1 MLSEDH
7 LRTGDILLFNEHPNN
22 ILFSFIDSCIRCATN
37 SPYSH
42 AGIVI
47 VDPEWAP
54 KGTYVW
60 DSSYHV
66 HPDPQDQKIKFGI
79 ALVKLEDYLDNI
91 DGKQQL
97 YRRSPVTPKPT
108 IYLRPKN
115 SNVCTT
121 RYMENIMIRPLVTG
135 LPGLYTR
142 LSRGPQKHF
151 FVRHSSA
158 IHWHEWVSCTKK
170 QTGPSSRRVC
180 CPRTAENC
188 RGCTNTGPTCR
199 IHNVYSKQD
208 Y

>member
-1 MLSEDH
+1 MMLSEDH

-66 HPDPQDQKIKFGI
+66 HPDPQDHKIKFGI
-79 ALVKLEDYLDNI
+79 ALVKLEDYLNNI

-97 YRRSPVTPKPT
+97 YRRSPVD
-108 IYLRPKN
+108 
-115 SNVCTT
+115 
-121 RYMENIMIRPLVTG
+121 
-135 LPGLYTR
+135 
-142 LSRGPQKHF
+142 
-151 FVRHSSA
+151 
-158 IHWHEWVSCTKK
+158 
-170 QTGPSSRRVC
+170 
-180 CPRTAENC
+180 PRTYDLFTPEKLKCLHDAVYGKHYDTTIGHWFAGLVHAFIPRSTKTFFCSAFVSYTLARMGILHEETDWTIVSPGMLSKDC
-188 RGCTNTGPTCR
+188 HKLSWLYEYGPD
-199 IHNVYSKQD
+199 VPYP
-208 Y
+208 